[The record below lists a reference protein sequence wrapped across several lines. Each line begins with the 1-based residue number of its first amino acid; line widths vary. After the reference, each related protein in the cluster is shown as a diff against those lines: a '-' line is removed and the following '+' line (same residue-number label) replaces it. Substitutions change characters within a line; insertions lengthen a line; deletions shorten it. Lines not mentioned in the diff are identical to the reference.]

1 MSRVVR
7 PPKQLSQGYDAWGQL
22 MYCQAYILE
31 YLEYNME
38 LSVTEIGANSRDASK
53 YGAMD

>member
-1 MSRVVR
+1 
-7 PPKQLSQGYDAWGQL
+7 

-38 LSVTEIGANSRDASK
+38 LSVTEIGANLREASK